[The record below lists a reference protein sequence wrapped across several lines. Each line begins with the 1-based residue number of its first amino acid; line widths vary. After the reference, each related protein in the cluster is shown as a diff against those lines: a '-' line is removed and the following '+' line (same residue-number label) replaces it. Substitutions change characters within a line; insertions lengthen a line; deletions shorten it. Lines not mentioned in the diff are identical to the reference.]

1 MPCQVRRGA
10 YLAWGNPDDTTKGYK
25 YADLSLND
33 NKHARFDDVR
43 SVAIAIETVCA
54 SGIDELI
61 GGAMNGQLLG
71 NVQPYRDV
79 VERGIAE
86 LAALH
91 ASLIVP

>member
-1 MPCQVRRGA
+1 MDAEARYCFDV
-10 YLAWGNPDDTTKGYK
+10 YGY
-25 YADLSLND
+25 YVYRNAL
-33 NKHARFDDVR
+33 
-43 SVAIAIETVCA
+43 
-54 SGIDELI
+54 GIDELI

-91 ASLIVP
+91 ASLRVP